1 MKSITLIF
9 IFMLAASFSFAQQRY
24 NDASN
29 FIQNKQ
35 YDKALAIAQDYL
47 NHDSTDIAIKILV
60 DLSTTDGKN
69 PKVYEALGDAYY
81 KMGVMELSVNDYQ
94 KAESL
99 DSLNALLKY
108 KTGKA
113 LEKQQSYTD
122 AANKYLQVIGL
133 DSTYSPAYLSLGTIL
148 FYAKQYPNAAYY
160 LSKYLKYNTK
170 NYDAYFFT
178 ARSFFLMQ
186 NFPSAADVAKNGLIV
201 FPNDVKLEKIEGLS
215 LTFSKKF
222 PEAAAVIGSLPDSVF
237 TANEYSQ
244 MGQEFKFGHQ
254 DSIAIILMDKAVKKD
269 STLSELNQEIASL
282 YLGER
287 KFDQAILYY
296 DRRIKSDSTSYS
308 SYVNKSLCYL
318 QLQNYDS
325 AKASLQQVLKIK
337 DDYMPALT
345 WLARTDQYMKN
356 NEDAADVYNKILKVV
371 AGSEDKNKAE
381 VSEAY
386 GFFGYNDL
394 VKKKYKDAIVSLK
407 SALNYAPDN
416 AQYHLWLAQAYA
428 FTGNKAE
435 AGKEYRQVLTIDPNN
450 ADAKR
455 GLKLLSF

>member
-1 MKSITLIF
+1 
-9 IFMLAASFSFAQQRY
+9 
-24 NDASN
+24 
-29 FIQNKQ
+29 
-35 YDKALAIAQDYL
+35 
-47 NHDSTDIAIKILV
+47 
-60 DLSTTDGKN
+60 
-69 PKVYEALGDAYY
+69 
-81 KMGVMELSVNDYQ
+81 
-94 KAESL
+94 
-99 DSLNALLKY
+99 
-108 KTGKA
+108 
-113 LEKQQSYTD
+113 
-122 AANKYLQVIGL
+122 
-133 DSTYSPAYLSLGTIL
+133 
-148 FYAKQYPNAAYY
+148 
-160 LSKYLKYNTK
+160 
-170 NYDAYFFT
+170 
-178 ARSFFLMQ
+178 MQ
-186 NFPSAADVAKNGLIV
+186 NFPSAAEVSKNGLMV
-201 FPNDVKLEKIEGLS
+201 FPNDSKLEKIEGLS

-222 PEAAAVIGSLPDSVF
+222 PEAASVINSLPDSVF

-244 MGQEFKFGHQ
+244 MGQEFKFGQQ

-269 STLSELNQEIASL
+269 SSLSELYQEIASL

-287 KFDQAILYY
+287 KYPQAILYY
-296 DRRIKSDSTSYS
+296 DKRIKSDSTSYS

-318 QLQNYDS
+318 QLQNFDS

-356 NEDAADVYNKILKVV
+356 NEDAADVYNKILKVL
-371 AGSEDKNKAE
+371 AGNEDKNKAE

-407 SALNYAPDN
+407 SALSYVPDN

-428 FTGNKAE
+428 FSGNKAE
-435 AGKEYRQVLTIDPNN
+435 AGKEYHQVLTIDPNN

>member
-1 MKSITLIF
+1 MKSITFISIF
-9 IFMLAASFSFAQQRY
+9 IIAASLSFAQQKY

-81 KMGVMELSVNDYQ
+81 KMGVMELSINDYQ

-133 DSTYSPAYLSLGTIL
+133 DSTYAPAYLSLGTIL

-186 NFPSAADVAKNGLIV
+186 NFPSAAEVAKNGLIV
-201 FPNDVKLEKIEGLS
+201 FPNDIKLRKIEGIS

-222 PEAAAVIGSLPDSVF
+222 AEAASVINSLPDSVF

-244 MGQEFKFGHQ
+244 MGQEFKFGQQ

-269 STLSELNQEIASL
+269 STLSELYQEIASL
-282 YLGER
+282 YLGQR

-296 DRRIKSDSTSYS
+296 DKRISTDSSSYS
-308 SYVNKSLCYL
+308 SYVNRSLCYL

-345 WLARTDQYMKN
+345 WLARTDQYMKD
-356 NEDAADVYNKILKVV
+356 NEDAADVYTKILKVV
-371 AGSEDKNKAE
+371 AGNEDKNKAE

-407 SALNYAPDN
+407 SALSYAPDN

-428 FTGNKAE
+428 FAGNKAE

>member
-1 MKSITLIF
+1 MKSITFISIF
-9 IFMLAASFSFAQQRY
+9 IIAASLSFAQQRY
-24 NDASN
+24 TDASN

-81 KMGVMELSVNDYQ
+81 KMGVMELSINDYQ

-113 LEKQQSYTD
+113 LEKQQSYTE

-201 FPNDVKLEKIEGLS
+201 FPNDIKLKKIEGIS

-222 PEAAAVIGSLPDSVF
+222 AEAATVISSLPDSVF
-237 TANEYSQ
+237 TANEFSQ
-244 MGQEFKFGHQ
+244 MGQEFKFGQQ
-254 DSIAIILMDKAVKKD
+254 DSMAIILMDKAVRKD

-282 YLGER
+282 YLGQR

-296 DRRIKSDSTSYS
+296 DRRIKSDSASYS

-371 AGSEDKNKAE
+371 AGNEDKNKAE

-394 VKKKYKDAIVSLK
+394 VKKKYKDAVVSLK
-407 SALNYAPDN
+407 SALTYAPDN

-428 FTGNKAE
+428 FSGNKAE